1 MSLIWLHNT
10 IRVRDIWVAERSKIE
25 TYTNYNKGSL
35 AFKKHSI
42 NLIIIKIMSKK
53 SKKSLKKVHAKID
66 NTPVKAEAAK
76 KEESNAANKT
86 IENIKKRCAADAEKA
101 KKHAELKATKKKAK
115 AEKEEAKYA
124 ASKARIEARKARKK
138 SIMDKLI
145 DSKKEK
151 ASEPVKITLE
161 ERLKKQEEH
170 RNVAQARHIASIT
183 RRCKRMHLNDA
194 DTKKVIDIAK
204 KQWDNATVYNITV
217 VCDSVLKKK
226 KELEKLVKDCGIK
239 SACITNSTAFL
250 KDVPA
255 SAVVKLRELV
265 ENATF
270 YQYRSNSKSPFDEA
284 GIDTSTDNH
293 NKHKNGGDPH
303 TIECSKNVSVNFYN
317 LRKAKKKAKETREKN
332 TYNFRHCS
340 KAEGRKLRRG
350 LKVKAKAVNKKP
362 TQVKEVKSKSNKQ
375 AA

>member
-1 MSLIWLHNT
+1 
-10 IRVRDIWVAERSKIE
+10 
-25 TYTNYNKGSL
+25 
-35 AFKKHSI
+35 
-42 NLIIIKIMSKK
+42 MSKK
-53 SKKSLKKVHAKID
+53 NNKKNLKKVQAKIGT
-66 NTPVKAEAAK
+66 TPVKAEAAK
-76 KEESNAANKT
+76 KEESKAAVKNT
-86 IENIKKRCAADAEKA
+86 EIAAAKDDAKA
-101 KKHAELKATKKKAK
+101 KKK
-115 AEKEEAKYA
+115 AEKKAHEEAKYA

-161 ERLKKQEEH
+161 DRLKKQEER
-170 RNVAQARHIASIT
+170 RNVSMARHIASVT

-239 SACITNSTAFL
+239 SACITNSTAFF

-255 SAVVKLRELV
+255 SAVVKLRDLV
-265 ENATF
+265 GNATF
-270 YQYRSNSKSPFDEA
+270 YQYRSDDKSPFEEA
-284 GIDTSTDNH
+284 GIDMSGNH
-293 NKHKNGGDPH
+293 NKHKKGGDPH
-303 TIECSKNVSVNFYN
+303 TIECSKNTSVNFYN
-317 LRKAKKKAKETREKN
+317 LRKAKKKAKEDLEKN
-332 TYNFRHCS
+332 TYNFRHGS

-362 TQVKEVKSKSNKQ
+362 TQVKEIKQKSVKQ

>member
-1 MSLIWLHNT
+1 
-10 IRVRDIWVAERSKIE
+10 
-25 TYTNYNKGSL
+25 
-35 AFKKHSI
+35 
-42 NLIIIKIMSKK
+42 MSKK
-53 SKKSLKKVHAKID
+53 NNKKNLKKVQAKIGT
-66 NTPVKAEAAK
+66 TPVKAEAAK
-76 KEESNAANKT
+76 KEESKAAVKNT
-86 IENIKKRCAADAEKA
+86 EIAAAKDDAKA
-101 KKHAELKATKKKAK
+101 KKK
-115 AEKEEAKYA
+115 AEKKAHEEAKYA

-161 ERLKKQEEH
+161 DRLKKQEER
-170 RNVAQARHIASIT
+170 RNVAMARHIASVT

-217 VCDSVLKKK
+217 VCDSILKKK

-239 SACITNSTAFL
+239 SACITNSTAFF

-255 SAVVKLRELV
+255 SVVAKLRDLV
-265 ENATF
+265 GNATF
-270 YQYRSNSKSPFDEA
+270 YQYCSDRKSPFEEA
-284 GIDTSTDNH
+284 GIDMSGNH
-293 NKHKNGGDPH
+293 NKHKKGGDPH
-303 TIECSKNVSVNFYN
+303 TIECSKNASVNFYN
-317 LRKAKKKAKETREKN
+317 LRRAKKKAKETLEKN
-332 TYNFRHCS
+332 TYNFRHGS
-340 KAEGRKLRRG
+340 KAEGLKLRRG

-362 TQVKEVKSKSNKQ
+362 TQVKEIKQKSVKQ

>member
-1 MSLIWLHNT
+1 
-10 IRVRDIWVAERSKIE
+10 
-25 TYTNYNKGSL
+25 
-35 AFKKHSI
+35 
-42 NLIIIKIMSKK
+42 MSKK
-53 SKKSLKKVHAKID
+53 NNKKNLKKVQAKIGT
-66 NTPVKAEAAK
+66 TPVKAEAAK
-76 KEESNAANKT
+76 KEESKAAVKNT
-86 IENIKKRCAADAEKA
+86 EIAAA
-101 KKHAELKATKKKAK
+101 KDDAK
-115 AEKEEAKYA
+115 AEKKAEKKAHEEAKYA
-124 ASKARIEARKARKK
+124 ASKARAEARNARKK

-161 ERLKKQEEH
+161 DRLKKQEER
-170 RNVAQARHIASIT
+170 RNVAMARHIASVT

-239 SACITNSTAFL
+239 SACITNSTAFF

-255 SAVVKLRELV
+255 SVVAKLRDLV
-265 ENATF
+265 GNATF
-270 YQYRSNSKSPFDEA
+270 YQYRSDDKSPFEEA
-284 GIDTSTDNH
+284 GIDMSGNH
-293 NKHKNGGDPH
+293 NKHKKGGDPH
-303 TIECSKNVSVNFYN
+303 TIECSKNASVNFYN
-317 LRKAKKKAKETREKN
+317 LRKAKKKAKETLEKN
-332 TYNFRHCS
+332 TYNFRHGS

-362 TQVKEVKSKSNKQ
+362 TQVKEIKQKSVKQ

>member
-1 MSLIWLHNT
+1 
-10 IRVRDIWVAERSKIE
+10 
-25 TYTNYNKGSL
+25 
-35 AFKKHSI
+35 
-42 NLIIIKIMSKK
+42 MSKK

-86 IENIKKRCAADAEKA
+86 IENIKKRRAADAEKA
-101 KKHAELKATKKKAK
+101 KKHAELKEAKKKAK

-161 ERLKKQEEH
+161 ERLKKHEEH
-170 RNVAQARHIASIT
+170 RNIAQARHIASIT
-183 RRCKRMHLNDA
+183 RRCKRMNLNDA
-194 DTKKVIDIAK
+194 DTKKVVDIAK

-226 KELEKLVKDCGIK
+226 KEIEKLVKDCGVK

-265 ENATF
+265 GNATF
-270 YQYRSNSKSPFDEA
+270 YQYRSDSKSPFDEA

-293 NKHKNGGDPH
+293 NKHKKGGDPH

-317 LRKAKKKAKETREKN
+317 LRRAKKKAKETREKN
-332 TYNFRHCS
+332 TYNLRHGS

-350 LKVKAKAVNKKP
+350 LKVNAKAVNKKP
-362 TQVKEVKSKSNKQ
+362 TQVKEVKQK
-375 AA
+375 AAKKAA

>member
-1 MSLIWLHNT
+1 
-10 IRVRDIWVAERSKIE
+10 
-25 TYTNYNKGSL
+25 
-35 AFKKHSI
+35 
-42 NLIIIKIMSKK
+42 MSKK
-53 SKKSLKKVHAKID
+53 NNKKNLKKVQAKIGT
-66 NTPVKAEAAK
+66 TPVKAEAAK
-76 KEESNAANKT
+76 KEESKAAVKNT
-86 IENIKKRCAADAEKA
+86 EIAAAKDDAKA
-101 KKHAELKATKKKAK
+101 KKK
-115 AEKEEAKYA
+115 AEKKAHEEAKYA

-161 ERLKKQEEH
+161 DRLKKQEER
-170 RNVAQARHIASIT
+170 RNVAMARHIASVT

-217 VCDSVLKKK
+217 VCDSILKKK

-239 SACITNSTAFL
+239 SACITNSTAFF

-255 SAVVKLRELV
+255 SVVAKLRDLV
-265 ENATF
+265 GNATF
-270 YQYRSNSKSPFDEA
+270 YQYCSDRKSPFEEA
-284 GIDTSTDNH
+284 GIDMSGNH
-293 NKHKNGGDPH
+293 NKHKKGGDPH
-303 TIECSKNVSVNFYN
+303 TIECSKNASVNFCN
-317 LRKAKKKAKETREKN
+317 LRRAKKKAKEALEKN
-332 TYNFRHCS
+332 TYNFRHGS

-362 TQVKEVKSKSNKQ
+362 TQVKEIKQKSVKQ

>member
-1 MSLIWLHNT
+1 
-10 IRVRDIWVAERSKIE
+10 
-25 TYTNYNKGSL
+25 
-35 AFKKHSI
+35 
-42 NLIIIKIMSKK
+42 MSKK
-53 SKKSLKKVHAKID
+53 NNKKNLKKVQAKIGT
-66 NTPVKAEAAK
+66 TPVKAEAAK
-76 KEESNAANKT
+76 KEESKAAVKNT
-86 IENIKKRCAADAEKA
+86 EIAAAKDDAKA
-101 KKHAELKATKKKAK
+101 KKK
-115 AEKEEAKYA
+115 AEKKAHEEAKYA

-138 SIMDKLI
+138 SITDKLI

-161 ERLKKQEEH
+161 DRLKKQEER
-170 RNVAQARHIASIT
+170 RNVAMARHIASVT

-239 SACITNSTAFL
+239 SACITNSTAFF
-250 KDVPA
+250 KNVPA
-255 SAVVKLRELV
+255 SVVAKLRDIV
-265 ENATF
+265 GNATF
-270 YQYRSNSKSPFDEA
+270 YQYRSDDKSPFEEA
-284 GIDTSTDNH
+284 GIDMSGNH
-293 NKHKNGGDPH
+293 NKHKKGGDPH
-303 TIECSKNVSVNFYN
+303 TIECSKNASVNFYN
-317 LRKAKKKAKETREKN
+317 LRKAKKKAKENLEKN
-332 TYNFRHCS
+332 TYNFRHGS

-362 TQVKEVKSKSNKQ
+362 TQVKEIKQKSVKQ

>member
-1 MSLIWLHNT
+1 
-10 IRVRDIWVAERSKIE
+10 
-25 TYTNYNKGSL
+25 
-35 AFKKHSI
+35 
-42 NLIIIKIMSKK
+42 MSKK
-53 SKKSLKKVHAKID
+53 NNKKNLKKVQAKIGT
-66 NTPVKAEAAK
+66 TPVKAEAAK
-76 KEESNAANKT
+76 KEESKAAVKNT
-86 IENIKKRCAADAEKA
+86 EIAAAKDDAKA
-101 KKHAELKATKKKAK
+101 KKK
-115 AEKEEAKYA
+115 AEKKAHEEAKYA
-124 ASKARIEARKARKK
+124 ASKARAEARNARKK

-161 ERLKKQEEH
+161 DRLKKQEER
-170 RNVAQARHIASIT
+170 RNVSMARHIASVT

-217 VCDSVLKKK
+217 ICDSVLKKK

-239 SACITNSTAFL
+239 SACITNSTAFF

-255 SAVVKLRELV
+255 SAVVKLRDLV
-265 ENATF
+265 GNATF
-270 YQYRSNSKSPFDEA
+270 YQYRSDDKSPFEEA
-284 GIDTSTDNH
+284 GIDMSGNH
-293 NKHKNGGDPH
+293 NKYKKGGDPH
-303 TIECSKNVSVNFYN
+303 TIECSKNASVNFYN
-317 LRKAKKKAKETREKN
+317 LRKAKKKAKETLEKN
-332 TYNFRHCS
+332 TYNFRHGS

-362 TQVKEVKSKSNKQ
+362 TQVKEIKQKSVKQ

>member
-1 MSLIWLHNT
+1 
-10 IRVRDIWVAERSKIE
+10 
-25 TYTNYNKGSL
+25 
-35 AFKKHSI
+35 
-42 NLIIIKIMSKK
+42 MSKK
-53 SKKSLKKVHAKID
+53 NNKKNLKKVQAKIGT
-66 NTPVKAEAAK
+66 TPVKAEAAK
-76 KEESNAANKT
+76 KEESKAAVKNT
-86 IENIKKRCAADAEKA
+86 EIAAAKDDAKA
-101 KKHAELKATKKKAK
+101 KKK
-115 AEKEEAKYA
+115 AEKKAHEEAKYA
-124 ASKARIEARKARKK
+124 ASKASIEARKARKK

-161 ERLKKQEEH
+161 DRLKKQEEC
-170 RNVAQARHIASIT
+170 RNVAMARHIASVT

-194 DTKKVIDIAK
+194 DTKKVIDITK

-239 SACITNSTAFL
+239 SACITNSTAFF

-255 SAVVKLRELV
+255 SVVAKLRDLV
-265 ENATF
+265 GNATF
-270 YQYRSNSKSPFDEA
+270 YQYRSDSKSPFEEA
-284 GIDTSTDNH
+284 GIDMSDNH
-293 NKHKNGGDPH
+293 NKHKKGGDPH
-303 TIECSKNVSVNFYN
+303 TIECSKNASVNFYN
-317 LRKAKKKAKETREKN
+317 LRRAKKKAKEALEKN
-332 TYNFRHCS
+332 TYNFRHGS

-362 TQVKEVKSKSNKQ
+362 TQVKEIKQKSVKQ

>member
-1 MSLIWLHNT
+1 
-10 IRVRDIWVAERSKIE
+10 
-25 TYTNYNKGSL
+25 
-35 AFKKHSI
+35 
-42 NLIIIKIMSKK
+42 MSKK
-53 SKKSLKKVHAKID
+53 NNKKNLKKVQAKIGT
-66 NTPVKAEAAK
+66 TPVKAEAAK
-76 KEESNAANKT
+76 KEESNAA
-86 IENIKKRCAADAEKA
+86 IKNAEIAAAKDDAKA
-101 KKHAELKATKKKAK
+101 KKK
-115 AEKEEAKYA
+115 AEKKAHEEAKYA

-161 ERLKKQEEH
+161 DRLKKQEER
-170 RNVAQARHIASIT
+170 RNVAMARHIASIT

-217 VCDSVLKKK
+217 VCDSILKKK

-239 SACITNSTAFL
+239 SACITNSTAFF

-255 SAVVKLRELV
+255 SVVAKLRDLV
-265 ENATF
+265 GNATF
-270 YQYRSNSKSPFDEA
+270 YQYRSDDKSPFEEA
-284 GIDTSTDNH
+284 GIDMSGNH
-293 NKHKNGGDPH
+293 NKHKKGGDPH
-303 TIECSKNVSVNFYN
+303 TIECSKNASVNFYN
-317 LRKAKKKAKETREKN
+317 LRKAKKKAKETLEKN
-332 TYNFRHCS
+332 TYNFRHGS
-340 KAEGRKLRRG
+340 KAEGRKLRRE

-362 TQVKEVKSKSNKQ
+362 TQVKEVKQKSVKQ

>member
-1 MSLIWLHNT
+1 
-10 IRVRDIWVAERSKIE
+10 
-25 TYTNYNKGSL
+25 
-35 AFKKHSI
+35 
-42 NLIIIKIMSKK
+42 MSKK
-53 SKKSLKKVHAKID
+53 NNKKNLKKVQAKIGT
-66 NTPVKAEAAK
+66 TPVKAEAAK
-76 KEESNAANKT
+76 KEESKAAVKNT
-86 IENIKKRCAADAEKA
+86 EIAAAKDDAKA
-101 KKHAELKATKKKAK
+101 KKK
-115 AEKEEAKYA
+115 AEKKAHEEAKYA

-161 ERLKKQEEH
+161 DRLKKQEER
-170 RNVAQARHIASIT
+170 RNVAMARHIASVT

-217 VCDSVLKKK
+217 VCDSILKKK

-239 SACITNSTAFL
+239 SACITNSTAFF

-255 SAVVKLRELV
+255 SVVAKLRDLV
-265 ENATF
+265 GNATF
-270 YQYRSNSKSPFDEA
+270 YQYCSDSKSPFEEA
-284 GIDTSTDNH
+284 GIDMSDNH
-293 NKHKNGGDPH
+293 NKHKKGGDPH
-303 TIECSKNVSVNFYN
+303 TIECSKNASVNFYN
-317 LRKAKKKAKETREKN
+317 LRRAKKKAKEALEKN
-332 TYNFRHCS
+332 TYNFRHGS

-362 TQVKEVKSKSNKQ
+362 TQVKEIKQKSVKQ

>member
-1 MSLIWLHNT
+1 
-10 IRVRDIWVAERSKIE
+10 
-25 TYTNYNKGSL
+25 
-35 AFKKHSI
+35 
-42 NLIIIKIMSKK
+42 MSKK
-53 SKKSLKKVHAKID
+53 NNKKNLKKVQAKIGT
-66 NTPVKAEAAK
+66 TPVKAEAAK
-76 KEESNAANKT
+76 KEESKAAVKNT
-86 IENIKKRCAADAEKA
+86 EIAAAKDDAKA
-101 KKHAELKATKKKAK
+101 KKK
-115 AEKEEAKYA
+115 AEKKTREEAKYD

-161 ERLKKQEEH
+161 DRLKKQEER
-170 RNVAQARHIASIT
+170 RNVSMARHIASVT

-239 SACITNSTAFL
+239 SACITNSTAFF

-255 SAVVKLRELV
+255 SVVAKLRDLV
-265 ENATF
+265 GNATF
-270 YQYRSNSKSPFDEA
+270 YQYCSDSKSPFEEA
-284 GIDTSTDNH
+284 GIDMSGNH

-303 TIECSKNVSVNFYN
+303 TIECSKNASVNFYN
-317 LRKAKKKAKETREKN
+317 LRRAKKKAKEALEKN
-332 TYNFRHCS
+332 TYNFRHGS

-350 LKVKAKAVNKKP
+350 LKVEAKAVNKKP
-362 TQVKEVKSKSNKQ
+362 TQVKEIRQKSAKQ